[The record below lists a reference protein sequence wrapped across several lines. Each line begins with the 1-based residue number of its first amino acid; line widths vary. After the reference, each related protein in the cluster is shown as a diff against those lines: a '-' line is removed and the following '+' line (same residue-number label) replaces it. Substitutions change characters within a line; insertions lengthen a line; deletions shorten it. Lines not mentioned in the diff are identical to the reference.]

1 MGNFTKRLMRRFT
14 STKQQEVTAK
24 STSSKSLNAFSSYS
38 GKNSKVECG
47 FRKGELWGVG
57 DHGGNEL
64 ITVHISSEGVNTLH
78 EQLYKI
84 TPTYGLDKSDTFPS
98 LCLMMP
104 QNVFKKMDLKTVEGQ
119 PIIEIDELN
128 KLIADN
134 NQRWCLY
141 VDDIRIPNGRT
152 SPDIIIIFARTNL
165 AAEEAISLFGSPSFM
180 DLDFYLHQDQDIT
193 YFIHWYTTW
202 VAQDPTSRLRED
214 MAFQGHSSDPECNVR
229 IGQMLSVLYDP
240 FSITDK

>member
-1 MGNFTKRLMRRFT
+1 MGKFTERLMKRFT

-38 GKNSKVECG
+38 GKNSKAEGG
-47 FRKGELWGVG
+47 FREGELWGAG
-57 DHGGNEL
+57 DHGGNGL

-84 TPTYGLDKSDTFPS
+84 TPTYGLDQSYTFPS
-98 LCLMMP
+98 LCLMIP
-104 QNVFKKMDLKTVEGQ
+104 QNVFKKMDLKTGEGH
-119 PIIEIDELN
+119 PIIEIDELK

-141 VDDIRIPNGRT
+141 VDDIRIPNGKT
-152 SPDIIIIFARTNL
+152 SPDIIIFARTNH
-165 AAEEAISLFGSPSFM
+165 AAVEAINLFGSPSFM
-180 DLDFYLHQDQDIT
+180 DLDFYLHRDQDIT